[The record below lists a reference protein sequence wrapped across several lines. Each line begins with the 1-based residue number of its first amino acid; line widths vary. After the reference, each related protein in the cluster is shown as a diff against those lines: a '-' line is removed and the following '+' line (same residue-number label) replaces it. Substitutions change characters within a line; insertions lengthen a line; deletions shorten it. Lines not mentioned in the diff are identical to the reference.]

1 MTYFIV
7 YHLRAISV
15 AIKELKRYIER
26 KQSELGYTIQQLSGY
41 PSLNYRQ
48 KDVLKKILQDKSLTF
63 SMKSHMQRYD
73 VVHQTASTDLLELC
87 ETGLLKK
94 YKQGKAFYFAAAEDV
109 ENKLLL

>member
-1 MTYFIV
+1 V

-26 KQSELGYTIQQLSGY
+26 KQSELGYATQQLSGY

-63 SMKSHMQRYD
+63 LLKSHMQRYD
-73 VVHQTASTDLLELC
+73 VVHQTARTDLIKLC
-87 ETGLLKK
+87 KAGLLKK
-94 YKQGKAFYFAAAEDV
+94 YIQTGQSILFCRRR
-109 ENKLLL
+109 